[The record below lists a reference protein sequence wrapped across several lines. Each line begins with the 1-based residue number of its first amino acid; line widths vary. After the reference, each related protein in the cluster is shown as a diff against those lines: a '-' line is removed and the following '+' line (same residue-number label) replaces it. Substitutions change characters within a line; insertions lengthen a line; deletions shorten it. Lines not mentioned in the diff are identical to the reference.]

1 MFAKIC
7 FIKSKVPI
15 FLTILLMK
23 GKIGDK
29 MQVLRKYHK
38 IIFIILFISL
48 LIIISIIKLNLVSKE
63 YDDIK
68 TDDIKITNNDDN
80 SKDLVNCMIDIKG
93 EVNNPGVYTTSC
105 DDNVSDVIRLAG
117 GLTEDADTSI
127 TNLAKKVNNE
137 MVIIIYSKE
146 EVKNSNVVDTV
157 IKVVEQECVCPNIQ
171 NDGCINDKITDTIG
185 KNKLI
190 NINEA
195 SLEELK
201 NIPGIGDAK
210 AKAIIDYRNKKGKFQ
225 KVEDIQNVDGIGS
238 KLYEEIKIYITT

>member
-15 FLTILLMK
+15 VLTILLMK

-29 MQVLRKYHK
+29 MYLLRKHHK

-48 LIIISIIKLNLVSKE
+48 LIIICIIKLKLVSKE

-68 TDDIKITNNDDN
+68 TEDIKITNNDDN